1 MGNEWSD
8 SNQGDSQDRPY
19 SGEIDLSIY
28 SSNAIVG
35 FSLFFSPIFGAV
47 LMMYNLRDIGKYR
60 EGNIVFLLSV
70 AYCVLLV
77 WGISSVGDLPGTMA
91 YPLNIVVAIILG
103 RPVFKKYFP
112 DGTQYQKKSI
122 LKPLI
127 IGISIVAFLL
137 LLNIFGS

>member
-1 MGNEWSD
+1 MGTEWADNDGDGS
-8 SNQGDSQDRPY
+8 QGVFH
-19 SGEIDLSIY
+19 LSESELRIY

-77 WGISSVGDLPGTMA
+77 WGISSVGELSSTIA
-91 YPLNIVVAIILG
+91 YPLNIVVAIVLG